1 MLHENRKEIVD
12 VMKHFA
18 HFKKQLEVKPSEV
31 SAHLGENGVKAKAR
45 IQKTMQRMVE
55 SRDLI
60 NGSVYGT
67 YKIFTHLPAKEDLV
81 STENEV
87 IN

>member
-1 MLHENRKEIVD
+1 
-12 VMKHFA
+12 MKHFA

-31 SAHLGENGVKAKAR
+31 AIHLGETGAKAKAR

-67 YKIFTHLPAKEDLV
+67 YKIFTRLPVKEDLV

>member
-1 MLHENRKEIVD
+1 MLIL
-12 VMKHFA
+12 
-18 HFKKQLEVKPSEV
+18 KKQLEVKPSEV
-31 SAHLGENGVKAKAR
+31 AIYLGESGAKAKAR

-67 YKIFTHLPAKEDLV
+67 YKIYTHLPTKEEIV
-81 STENEV
+81 NTKEEV

>member
-1 MLHENRKEIVD
+1 
-12 VMKHFA
+12 
-18 HFKKQLEVKPSEV
+18 
-31 SAHLGENGVKAKAR
+31 
-45 IQKTMQRMVE
+45 MQRMVE

-67 YKIFTHLPAKEDLV
+67 YKIYTHLPAKEEMV
-81 STENEV
+81 NTENEV

>member
-1 MLHENRKEIVD
+1 MAMYSKN
-12 VMKHFA
+12 
-18 HFKKQLEVKPSEV
+18 KKYCFNTKFYLQGSG
-31 SAHLGENGVKAKAR
+31 AKAKAR

-55 SRDLI
+55 SRDLV

-67 YKIFTHLPAKEDLV
+67 YKIFTHLPVKEDLV

>member
-1 MLHENRKEIVD
+1 M
-12 VMKHFA
+12 
-18 HFKKQLEVKPSEV
+18 Q
-31 SAHLGENGVKAKAR
+31 ENGVKAKAR

-67 YKIFTHLPAKEDLV
+67 YKIFTHLPVKEDLV
-81 STENEV
+81 SNENEV

>member
-1 MLHENRKEIVD
+1 MHIRKLRNKWQCIV
-12 VMKHFA
+12 
-18 HFKKQLEVKPSEV
+18 
-31 SAHLGENGVKAKAR
+31 R

-60 NGSVYGT
+60 NGTVYGT
-67 YKIFTHLPAKEDLV
+67 YKIFTHLPVKEDLV